1 MGCNG
6 GGGGRFVTGRWEMLM
21 QLLLIFG
28 IGFAIAA
35 VMFALQNNAL
45 VAVSFALWRFESSLV
60 IVLLLAMGLGVLIAG
75 LVSSPTVIKGRW
87 SAKRLGRRVAELE
100 DSNAVLQQRSIELET
115 ELARLDPS
123 RGADPVQPP
132 NSAQPYVGLTA
143 LLTRGSTNSASA
155 PKA

>member
-1 MGCNG
+1 MRCDCGD
-6 GGGGRFVTGRWEMLM
+6 GRFVTGRWEMLM

-45 VAVSFALWRFESSLV
+45 VAVSFALWRFESSLA

-87 SAKRLGRRVAELE
+87 SAARLGRRVAELE
-100 DSNAVLQQRSIELET
+100 ERNAVLQQRSIELET

-123 RGADPVQPP
+123 RGAHPVPSP

-143 LLTRGSTNSASA
+143 LLTRGSSNSASA

>member
-1 MGCNG
+1 
-6 GGGGRFVTGRWEMLM
+6 M

-45 VAVSFALWRFESSLV
+45 VAVSFALWRFESSLA

-87 SAKRLGRRVAELE
+87 SATRLGRRVAELE
-100 DSNAVLQQRSIELET
+100 ERNAVLQQRSIELEA

-123 RGADPVQPP
+123 RGAHPEPP
-132 NSAQPYVGLTA
+132 PDSAKPYVGLTA